1 MRHSPPYFGST
12 LTEVGNGLEDAAWNA
27 WIGHLRN
34 ANEVLGVLHGA
45 YGLGGILS
53 PLISTAMV
61 TRFGQPWYS
70 FSYVMVGL
78 LALEQIVS
86 PWIFWTSDGSAWR
99 ARYIS
104 SSDPSS
110 KTVNTLAAV
119 CRSRVVW
126 ICSLFLLIYVGTEVS
141 MTGWMNT
148 FLQTV
153 RHAPP
158 FEAGLS
164 TTMFW
169 VGATVGRVSLG
180 FVTGRVGEKLAIFV
194 YLAVSLGCH
203 LLLYLVP
210 STAVSLA
217 SIAVEGFFLGPL
229 FPAAI
234 VAATRLLPPHLH
246 VSGVGVAATLGS
258 TGACLLPFAVG
269 AIAEAKGVQVLM
281 PVVLAFLAADVGI
294 WACLPSLKRQKRE

>member
-1 MRHSPPYFGST
+1 M
-12 LTEVGNGLEDAAWNA
+12 
-27 WIGHLRN
+27 GHLRN
-34 ANEVLGVLHGA
+34 ANEVLGFLHGA

-61 TRFGQPWYS
+61 TRYGQPWYM

-78 LALEQIVS
+78 LAFEQIAS
-86 PWIFWTSDGSAWR
+86 PVAFWTATGRAWR
-99 ARYIS
+99 AQYPVTTDS
-104 SSDPSS
+104 HS
-110 KTVNTLAAV
+110 KAINTLAAV

-126 ICSLFLLIYVGTEVS
+126 ICSIFMLIYVGTEVS

-148 FLQTV
+148 FLQVV

-169 VGATVGRVSLG
+169 VGATIGRISLG

-194 YLAVSLGCH
+194 YLAIALGCH
-203 LLLYLVP
+203 LLLYFVP
-210 STAVSLA
+210 SIAVSLA

-229 FPAAI
+229 FPAAVI
-234 VAATRLLPPHLH
+234 AATRLLPPHLH
-246 VSGVGVAATLGS
+246 VSGVGVAATMGS

-281 PVVLAFLAADVGI
+281 PIVLSFLAADAAI
-294 WACLPSLKRQKRE
+294 WACLPPLKRQKRE